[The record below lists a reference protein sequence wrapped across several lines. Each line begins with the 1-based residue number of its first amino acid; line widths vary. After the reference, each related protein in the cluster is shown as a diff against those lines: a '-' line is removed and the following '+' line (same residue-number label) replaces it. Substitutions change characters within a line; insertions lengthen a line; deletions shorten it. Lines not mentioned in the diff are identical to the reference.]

1 MTKLNL
7 LFVVILVCAGVA
19 AAQPS
24 AIETSFEKNKAK
36 YTREHFVSGE
46 DASSGFDYLFYKRA
60 DKIVMIRS
68 IWSASH
74 SKELR
79 VQDIYFDGDQV
90 ALVRR
95 STAHERYLSTL
106 KRGRNVV
113 LKPKEELHF
122 SDSKLTRWIEAG
134 KTIANTDPRWA
145 ETEKSNLE
153 HAKGEL
159 ESYSWLKEGN

>member
-7 LFVVILVCAGVA
+7 LFVVILLCAGIA
-19 AAQPS
+19 AAQS
-24 AIETSFEKNKAK
+24 TAVESNFAKNKAK

-46 DASSGFDYLFYKRA
+46 DASSGFDYLFYKST

-74 SKELR
+74 SNELR
-79 VQDIYFDGDQV
+79 VQDIYFDGDAV
-90 ALVRR
+90 AVVRR
-95 STAHERYLSTL
+95 STAAKRYLSTL

-122 SDSKLTRWIEAG
+122 TDSKLTRWVEDG
-134 KTIANTDPRWA
+134 KIIPNTDPRWA
-145 ETEKSNLE
+145 ETERSNLE

-159 ESYSWLKEGN
+159 ESYADLKEGN